1 MFEQLGKEFMTF
13 SNNKWRNW
21 AFKSPL
27 ILWRMGLGPVMGHI
41 FSLITVKGRKSGLPR
56 HVLTEYLRDGDSLY
70 VFCAYGEKSQWYK
83 NLMAD
88 PRATVQTW
96 KSPEPMK
103 ASLVADDDE
112 ILRVVDGFRPRD
124 PLTLQWYFDNKGI
137 DLNSNEDIL
146 ANKEQIDIFRFDPT
160 DEPTP
165 LPLTVDLA
173 WIWPLLLLLRRRRR
187 RRDRRR

>member
-1 MFEQLGKEFMTF
+1 MTMFEQFGKDFMTF

-41 FSLITVKGRKSGLPR
+41 FSLITVKGRRSGLPR

-70 VFCAYGEKSQWYK
+70 VFCAYGAKSQWYK

-88 PRATVQTW
+88 PHATVQTW

-103 ASLVADDDE
+103 VIAPPYSASLLLIMFCTMMGLVPGQQYIPPPYCSARLFTMLLLY
-112 ILRVVDGFRPRD
+112 ICG
-124 PLTLQWYFDNKGI
+124 
-137 DLNSNEDIL
+137 
-146 ANKEQIDIFRFDPT
+146 
-160 DEPTP
+160 
-165 LPLTVDLA
+165 
-173 WIWPLLLLLRRRRR
+173 LLLLLTVIPPP
-187 RRDRRR
+187 